1 MKRKQKKL
9 ILSKDTL
16 RSLERPEL
24 KKVEGANEG
33 IGLESFIQCPTSR
46 GLIQCPC
53 E

>member
-1 MKRKQKKL
+1 MKKRQKKL

-24 KKVEGANEG
+24 KKAEGANEG
-33 IGLESFIQCPTSR
+33 ITVESRIQCPTSR

-53 E
+53 

>member
-9 ILSKDTL
+9 TLSKDTL

-33 IGLESFIQCPTSR
+33 TGLESRIQCPTSR

-53 E
+53 